1 MVTLLM
7 LLALVNG
14 DFSQGLNG
22 WNADAGWSA
31 HKGAAVLQTIGASNM
46 CSDAVT
52 LTGQKEIAG
61 SAQVKAQNTDAGY
74 VFVGVKWYDKRGAP
88 MWTEMLDS
96 NEGKASRE
104 WHRLQFEAQVPKR
117 AAAVAFCFFTN
128 AYGGTYRARA
138 DNAVMH

>member
-14 DFSQGLNG
+14 DFSNGLNG

-31 HKGAAVLQTIGASNM
+31 NKGAAVLQTNGASNM

-52 LTGQKEIAG
+52 LTGQKQIVG

-74 VFVGVKWYDKRGAP
+74 VFVGVRWYDKHGAA

-96 NEGKASRE
+96 NEGKPSRA
-104 WHRLQFEAQVPKR
+104 WHRLQFQTQVPKR
-117 AAAVAFCFFTN
+117 AAAVSFCFFTN
-128 AYGGTYRARA
+128 GYSKYKASV
-138 DNAVMH
+138 DNAVMR

>member
-1 MVTLLM
+1 MVTLFL

-31 HKGAAVLQTIGASNM
+31 NKGAAVLQTIGASNM

-61 SAQVKAQNTDAGY
+61 SANVKAQNTDAGY
-74 VFVGVKWYDKRGAP
+74 VFVGVKWYDANGTP

-96 NEGKASRE
+96 NEGRASRV
-104 WHRLQFEAQVPKR
+104 WHRLQFTTDAPKR
-117 AAAVAFCFFTN
+117 ARAVSFCFFTN
-128 AYGGTYRARA
+128 GYSDYKASV
-138 DNAVMH
+138 DNAVMR